1 MRQLSNQT
9 NFQPFNLTF
18 MSRFNFTNEQVQE
31 FATAILNAAPLPYGD
46 PKKQQLVSILRNSVI
61 PMGGRIE
68 PIARLVFY
76 SNKCSEQQATAIA
89 RTVFMKNFN
98 APNIAQWLINA

>member
-1 MRQLSNQT
+1 
-9 NFQPFNLTF
+9 

-31 FATAILNAAPLPYGD
+31 FATAIFNAAPLPYGD

-76 SNKCSEQQATAIA
+76 SNKCNEQQATAIA